1 LSVFNKFI
9 KMKILSRFDD
19 FFVEPYKLSTMT
31 RFTGIS
37 LSMDRFR
44 KDKIFITKA
53 DIKKYGLLEE

>member
-1 LSVFNKFI
+1 
-9 KMKILSRFDD
+9 MKILSRFDD